1 LKEER
6 RGMKMKNKILVTS
19 AAIVL
24 ALFFSSSNAFS
35 WGSATHAFI
44 DDYLGKKRGL
54 KNVNEIYGGM
64 APDVFNYMF
73 DNPFYMGYLSN
84 QTHNE
89 FMKVWEKARWRREK
103 ALAYGFVSHNDKW
116 GADYT
121 AHSAEGYIIA
131 KAEVLKGI
139 LEGVPEYRDLGL
151 EDPVALEVSHNL
163 VEAGIDL
170 LIKRIDHM
178 IGQKIISSAL
188 LRSPEFPFLL
198 VKAYAK
204 DFSQYAGI
212 SYLKAVNIIIS
223 TEREF
228 RKTTILYGQALT
240 QQDEIMAIQLIS
252 EQMAE
257 LSESFFAAYG
267 ITLPPGTVLT
277 PLVSFAIVKS
287 MEICAEDFRQEILE
301 TINFVNQQ
309 LNSNEISY

>member
-1 LKEER
+1 
-6 RGMKMKNKILVTS
+6 MKNKILVTP

-24 ALFFSSSNAFS
+24 ALFFFSSNAFS
-35 WGSATHAFI
+35 WGSGTHAFI
-44 DDYLGKKRGL
+44 DDHLGKKWGL
-54 KNVNEIYGGM
+54 ENVNEIYGGM

-73 DNPFYMGYLSN
+73 DNLFYMGYLSN

-89 FMKVWEKARWRREK
+89 FTKVWEEARWRRGK
-103 ALAYGFVSHNDKW
+103 ALAYGFVSHNDEW

-139 LEGVPEYRDLGL
+139 LEQVPEYQALRL

-163 VEAGIDL
+163 VEAGVDL
-170 LIKRIDHM
+170 LIKRIDPM
-178 IGQKIISSAL
+178 IGQKTISSAL

-212 SYLKAVNIIIS
+212 RYLEAVNVITS
-223 TEREF
+223 AEREF

-240 QQDEIMAIQLIS
+240 QDEIMAIQLIS

-257 LSESFFAAYG
+257 LSESFLAAYG
-267 ITLPPGTVLT
+267 ITLPPGTDLT
-277 PLVSFAIVKS
+277 PLIRFAIVKS
-287 MEICAEDFRQEILE
+287 MEICAEDFGQEILE
-301 TINFVNQQ
+301 TINFVDQQ
-309 LNSNEISY
+309 LNSHGISY